1 MNVSNRYRL
10 CVIYNSWWSWE
21 RLVRNKWC
29 WNNGDQ
35 NKFRHAFCEFF
46 CVLCCLYTSVERL
59 FDFCFV
65 FSYFS
70 SIKCF
75 LLCDLSKN
83 FKVHCNAFEKS
94 LGHLTLSS
102 WKNHMLRNDRHL
114 LQNVCCLLSLLRD
127 VCTKSLQMF
136 YVSQIVVHLSERNGL
151 HFLLEKNCLWNSK
164 NNKIIF

>member
-1 MNVSNRYRL
+1 MKVSYKYRL

-94 LGHLTLSS
+94 LGHLTLPHGKIT
-102 WKNHMLRNDRHL
+102 WFETTDT
-114 LQNVCCLLSLLRD
+114 
-127 VCTKSLQMF
+127 CTKMF
-136 YVSQIVVHLSERNGL
+136 VVCYPYSVTFAQNRYRCSMSH
-151 HFLLEKNCLWNSK
+151 K
-164 NNKIIF
+164 